1 MSEELARESVSLVS
15 ARAHVLQVNEIL
27 TQLGVDPNCGLST
40 DENQIRID
48 RDGMNVIPAR
58 KSITIWERIWAQINS
73 FLIFILVA
81 GAAISF
87 AFHHMLDGYV
97 IVGVV
102 VINVSLGYFMEGQ
115 AANATDALKKM
126 MNPSAL
132 VLRDGEKLERDSTS
146 LSQGDIFFLQ
156 PGDIIPADGRVL
168 KAAGLFVLEAALTGE
183 SRAILKD
190 ILPSSSQ
197 LASLADRKCM
207 VYSGTQ
213 VLQGTATVVTTATGP
228 RCEIGKISGLL
239 AEIEPEKTPL
249 LLQLDKFGM
258 ILSVVIIILACATF
272 GIALARGHPID
283 EALAIA
289 IGVSVA
295 AIPEGLP
302 SCITVTFSIGVSY
315 MAKQHAIVKSLPAVE
330 TLGSVSVICSDKT
343 GTLTINKMTV
353 KSICTTSEF
362 FEVSWLIC
370 IYH

>member
-1 MSEELARESVSLVS
+1 MSKELARESISLVT

-27 TQLGVDPNCGLST
+27 TELGVDPNCGLST

-48 RDGMNVIPAR
+48 RDGLNVIPAR
-58 KSITIWERIWAQINS
+58 KSITVWERIWAQINS

-132 VLRDGEKLERDSTS
+132 VLRDGEKLERDSTG

-190 ILPSSSQ
+190 
-197 LASLADRKCM
+197 
-207 VYSGTQ
+207 
-213 VLQGTATVVTTATGP
+213 
-228 RCEIGKISGLL
+228 
-239 AEIEPEKTPL
+239 
-249 LLQLDKFGM
+249 
-258 ILSVVIIILACATF
+258 
-272 GIALARGHPID
+272 
-283 EALAIA
+283 
-289 IGVSVA
+289 
-295 AIPEGLP
+295 
-302 SCITVTFSIGVSY
+302 
-315 MAKQHAIVKSLPAVE
+315 
-330 TLGSVSVICSDKT
+330 TL
-343 GTLTINKMTV
+343 
-353 KSICTTSEF
+353 
-362 FEVSWLIC
+362 
-370 IYH
+370 